1 MAIDDAEKRRTISG
15 DGFPP
20 LMPGVT
26 PNAGQDAEW
35 RQQSG
40 WSYSGIAADAPVVP
54 PSGGD
59 AFPLNWWRIFFG
71 K

>member
-1 MAIDDAEKRRTISG
+1 MAIDNAEKRKAISG
-15 DGFPP
+15 VGGPP
-20 LMPGVT
+20 LIPGVT

-40 WSYSGIAADAPVVP
+40 WSYSGIAADSPGAPVA
-54 PSGGD
+54 GD
-59 AFPLNWWRIFFG
+59 ALPLNWWRIFFG